1 MKAYTL
7 KKRRDTEEYHLFE
20 GNFTIHPFC
29 TTKQLSICKKMN
41 KTKSERDIFK
51 CYNQTQARIGIAEIG
66 STVCSNCV
74 DYLIATFG
82 N

>member
-20 GNFTIHPFC
+20 GKFTIHPYC
-29 TTKQLSICKKMN
+29 ITKQLSICRKMN
-41 KTKSERDIFK
+41 KTESESDLFK
-51 CYNQTQARIGIAEIG
+51 CYNQTQARIRIAKIG
-66 STVCSNCV
+66 SPVCSNCV
-74 DYLIATFG
+74 DYLNTTFG